1 MSRPLLAVAFCA
13 LAAGPGLTRPAGS
26 QAPPSQPSFPAAIDQ
41 VVVDVVVTDRE
52 GRPITGLAAT
62 DFVLAEDDVPQTI
75 ASFEAFTAREVPEP
89 ELTDVPVRVSANPAT
104 PIGFTGRTFAIV
116 FDDARMTAA
125 QGIAAR
131 KAVADFLEHRVR
143 EGDRVLLA
151 ATSGEV
157 FWGARLEE
165 GRDELLAQLDGLEG
179 LYVRPVGTDV
189 VHDGEAFRI
198 VVQRDAETF
207 EHVVRRFKRGS
218 GFNPE
223 EHATSPGDAVAPG
236 TGFLD
241 GNECAID
248 RLNPERAMV
257 CELARTTYQTATARL
272 RDSLLFLERV
282 LTALEG
288 VHGRKSVVLLSSGFF
303 HDSGVDEFRRVEA
316 ASRRANAPV
325 SFLNATGLQE
335 IPSEMSAAMGGRP
348 LPSDLS
354 LAFAAQRDEAAG
366 AEVVAEAT
374 GGAIV
379 RNRNDLTRGLRRIV
393 DEESA
398 YYLLGFT
405 STNEARDGRYRRL
418 AVKLAP
424 PPPGTPGRGGWEVRA
439 RKGYYAP
446 GPRSGP
452 AADGSEEARS
462 ALLAPFDRAGVPL
475 RLTAQ
480 VLEEKTPGKARCR
493 LVGEVDVRALEL
505 REKDGAPAAT
515 LEVLFA
521 TAAPADGKWT
531 PRGRRLEMKLP
542 PGLRE
547 RLEREWFVVTED
559 VELPAG
565 EYVARLVVRDP
576 ASGRMGS
583 VTHRLDVPELDRIR
597 LATPVVADL
606 LQAAPEGE
614 PPWPATIARRQF
626 AAGDRLHVGVQVFRG
641 TGRTSAE
648 PPPVTARAEVV
659 RPDGE
664 PLTAVEAR
672 PMDVAPDGSLR
683 RLLRLSLGGAVPGEH
698 QLVVEAVDDSGRTLV
713 WTELFTVVQPT
724 R

>member
-1 MSRPLLAVAFCA
+1 MSWSLVRRVALAGLLATTAVA
-13 LAAGPGLTRPAGS
+13 PARS
-26 QAPPSQPSFPAAIDQ
+26 QAPATPPSFPAAVEE

-52 GRPITGLAAT
+52 GRPVTGLGAS
-62 DFVLAEDDVPQTI
+62 DFLLSEDGVPQAI

-89 ELTDVPVRVSANPAT
+89 EPTDAPVRVSANPVS
-104 PIGFTGRTFAIV
+104 PIGYTGRTFAIV

-125 QGIAAR
+125 QGLAAR
-131 KAVADFLEHRVR
+131 KAVVDFLDHRVR

-151 ATSGEV
+151 ATTGEV
-157 FWGARLEE
+157 FWGTRMEE
-165 GRDELLAQLDGLEG
+165 GREELLAQLDRLEG
-179 LYVRPVGTDV
+179 RHVRPVGNDV

-218 GFNPE
+218 SLNPE
-223 EHATSPGDAVAPG
+223 QYITSPGAAVAPS
-236 TGFLD
+236 TGALD
-241 GNECAID
+241 GSECIND
-248 RLNPERAMV
+248 PRNPERAMV
-257 CELARTTYQTATARL
+257 CELARTTHQIASARL

-288 VHGRKSVVLLSSGFF
+288 VHGRKSVVLLSPGFF
-303 HDSGVDEFRRVEA
+303 HDSGVDEFRRVET

-325 SFLNATGLQE
+325 SFLNATGLPG
-335 IPSEMSAAMGGRP
+335 IPVEMDASVGGVP
-348 LPSDLS
+348 VPADLS

-374 GGAIV
+374 GGSIV

-418 AVKLAP
+418 EVKVAP
-424 PPPGTPGRGGWEVRA
+424 GAGRGGWEVRA
-439 RKGYYAP
+439 RKGYHAP
-446 GPRSGP
+446 GPRPP
-452 AADGSEEARS
+452 AAEDGAEEAR
-462 ALLAPFDRAGVPL
+462 ATLLAPFDRAGVPL

-480 VLEEKTPGKARCR
+480 VLEEKTPGRARCR
-493 LVGEVDVRALEL
+493 LVGEVDVRAVQL
-505 REKDGAPAAT
+505 REKDGEPAAS

-531 PRGRRLEMKLP
+531 PRGRRLEMRIP

-565 EYVARLVVRDP
+565 EYAARLVVRD
-576 ASGRMGS
+576 ATSGRVGS

-606 LQAAPEGE
+606 LRAATDGE
-614 PPWPATIARRQF
+614 PPWPATIARREF

-641 TGRTSAE
+641 AGPTVAE
-648 PPPVTARAEVV
+648 APPVTARAEIV

-672 PMDVAPDGSLR
+672 PMDAAPDGSLR
-683 RLLRLSLGGAVPGEH
+683 RLLRLSLGGAIPGEH
-698 QLVVEAVDDSGRTLV
+698 QLVVEAVDDTGRTLV
-713 WTELFTVVQPT
+713 WTEMFTVVPPP

>member
-1 MSRPLLAVAFCA
+1 MPWSNVRRFALAGLLATT
-13 LAAGPGLTRPAGS
+13 AAAPARS
-26 QAPPSQPSFPAAIDQ
+26 QAPATTPSFPAAVEE
-41 VVVDVVVTDRE
+41 VVVDVAVTDRE
-52 GRPITGLAAT
+52 GRPVTGLEASE
-62 DFVLAEDDVPQTI
+62 FLLSEDGVPQRV

-89 ELTDVPVRVSANPAT
+89 EITDVPVRVSSNPAT

-116 FDDARMTAA
+116 FDDARMPAA
-125 QGIAAR
+125 QGLAAR
-131 KAVADFLEHRVR
+131 KAVVDFLDHRVR

-151 ATSGEV
+151 ATTGEV
-157 FWGARLEE
+157 FWGARMEE
-165 GRDELLAQLDGLEG
+165 GREELLAQLDRLEG
-179 LYVRPVGTDV
+179 RYVRPVGTDV
-189 VHDGEAFRI
+189 VHEGEAFRI

-218 GFNPE
+218 SLNPE
-223 EHATSPGDAVAPG
+223 QYTTSPGAAVAPF
-236 TGFLD
+236 TGALD
-241 GNECAID
+241 GSECVND
-248 RLNPERAMV
+248 PRNPERAMV
-257 CELARTTYQTATARL
+257 CELARTTYQIASARL

-282 LTALEG
+282 LTALAG
-288 VHGRKSVVLLSSGFF
+288 VHGRKSVVLLSPGFF

-325 SFLNATGLQE
+325 SFLNATGLPG
-335 IPSEMSAAMGGRP
+335 IPVEMDASMGGVP
-348 LPSDLS
+348 MPSDLS

-374 GGAIV
+374 GGTII

-418 AVKLAP
+418 EVKLAP
-424 PPPGTPGRGGWEVRA
+424 GAGHGGWEVRA

-452 AADGSEEARS
+452 AADAAEEARS

-480 VLEEKTPGKARCR
+480 VLDEKTPGRARCR
-493 LVGEVDVRALEL
+493 LVGEVDIRSLVLQ
-505 REKDGAPAAT
+505 EKEDAPLAT

-531 PRGRRLEMKLP
+531 PRGRRFELKLP
-542 PGLRE
+542 PGVRE
-547 RLEREWFVVTED
+547 RLEREWLVVTDE

-565 EYVARLVVRDP
+565 AYVARLVVRDP
-576 ASGRMGS
+576 VSGRIGS
-583 VTHRLDVPELDRIR
+583 VTHRLDVPGLDAFR
-597 LATPVVADL
+597 LGTPVLSDAVEPGA
-606 LQAAPEGE
+606 EGA
-614 PPWPATIARRQF
+614 PPWPAPIARRQF
-626 AAGDRLHVGVQVFRG
+626 VAGGRLYVGLEAFRAAPRGAAGAARV
-641 TGRTSAE
+641 S
-648 PPPVTARAEVV
+648 ARAEVL

-664 PLTAVEAR
+664 PLAAPAPRPVEPGA
-672 PMDVAPDGSLR
+672 DGSLR
-683 RLLRLSLGGAVPGEH
+683 HFLALSLEKAAPGEH
-698 QLVVEAVDDSGRTLV
+698 QLVVEVTDETTGRTLL
-713 WTELFTVVQPT
+713 WTEPFMVVAA